1 MNINAYQLTAA
12 AAPAQ
17 GAPKA
22 RSANRTTV
30 FLFGSRVRGDH
41 RPDIDVD
48 FAVFLDEWGS
58 DNATLI
64 VYWELRRRYGGS
76 QMALS
81 VRMMIA
87 PEIDLICDYFENA
100 TTEHLETL
108 GVDPTRLP
116 SRSGWHERLLR
127 EFSLPVAERSVLHV
141 TWLLDK
147 QPIGFSMSDK
157 IVFGERAN
165 MHLHMV
171 KPEDRNRGMGV
182 ECVRHS
188 VNIYFDALQLKR
200 LFCEPN
206 AFNIAPNRTLQKAGF
221 KYVKTHRTV
230 PSALTY
236 HQAVTRWV
244 VER

>member
-30 FLFGSRVRGDH
+30 FLFDSRVRGDH

-48 FAVFLDEWGS
+48 FAVFIDEWGS
-58 DNATLI
+58 DNATTI

-108 GVDPTRLP
+108 GVDANMRNESSVCERAVPRYWHWQAIVHCRSRARARCWIADNPTRNC
-116 SRSGWHERLLR
+116 SSADRSSESLSFTRIFRTRAVLRL
-127 EFSLPVAERSVLHV
+127 S
-141 TWLLDK
+141 
-147 QPIGFSMSDK
+147 
-157 IVFGERAN
+157 
-165 MHLHMV
+165 
-171 KPEDRNRGMGV
+171 
-182 ECVRHS
+182 C
-188 VNIYFDALQLKR
+188 
-200 LFCEPN
+200 
-206 AFNIAPNRTLQKAGF
+206 
-221 KYVKTHRTV
+221 
-230 PSALTY
+230 
-236 HQAVTRWV
+236 
-244 VER
+244 